1 MRSVFKDTFDNS
13 IIQCTYGTED
23 SNEQFN
29 DGTEDSTAKFNHK
42 AVNIT
47 ASNEASVYK
56 DPVINLTTV
65 DQSKEESDNIYYS
78 ASSRES
84 SFEPDNHEDDS
95 KQENQ
100 LTRLSS
106 IQEILSRD
114 AIGSL

>member
-13 IIQCTYGTED
+13 IRQCTYGTED

-29 DGTEDSTAKFNHK
+29 DGTKDSTEECNHK
-42 AVNIT
+42 AVNTT
-47 ASNEASVYK
+47 ASNETSVYK
-56 DPVINLTTV
+56 DPVIDLTVV
-65 DQSKEESDNIYYS
+65 DQSYEESDNIYYS

-84 SFEPDNHEDDS
+84 SFEPDNHEGNS
-95 KQENQ
+95 KRENQ

-114 AIGSL
+114 AIGGL